1 MKLVVEFLFFSL
13 KYYMSKSAIRKLSFE
28 EIQDTRPDLHELQEK
43 PRNRFSV
50 LVDNIR
56 SLHNVGAIFRT
67 SDAVH
72 LEHIYLCGITGRP
85 PRDEIRK
92 TSLGAEESVPW
103 TYVKDARDVISN
115 LREQGYHIVA
125 LEHTDKSVDYRHAN
139 YCFPVCLIIGN
150 EYLGIQDHLV
160 EMSDMAVEIP
170 MHGIKQSL
178 NVSVAFGVMAYELL
192 NQWEDQF

>member
-1 MKLVVEFLFFSL
+1 M
-13 KYYMSKSAIRKLSFE
+13 IQKLSFE
-28 EIQDTRPDLHELQEK
+28 EIQQARPDVEELHKK
-43 PRNRFSV
+43 PRAPFVV
-50 LVDNIR
+50 LLDNIR

-72 LEHIYLCGITGRP
+72 LEHIYLCGITGKP

-103 TYVKDARDVISN
+103 TFVKDALDVIKE
-115 LREQGYHIVA
+115 LRQKNYQIVA
-125 LEHTDKSVDYRHAN
+125 LEHTDKSHDYRQAPFK
-139 YCFPVCLIIGN
+139 FPLCLIVGH

-160 EMSDMAVEIP
+160 QASDLAVEIP
-170 MHGIKQSL
+170 MHGLKQSL

-192 NQWEDQF
+192 NQYQAQI

>member
-1 MKLVVEFLFFSL
+1 
-13 KYYMSKSAIRKLSFE
+13 MSQSAIRKLSFE

-43 PRNRFSV
+43 PHNRFVV

-103 TYVKDARDVISN
+103 TYVKDAREVVHQ
-115 LREQGYHIVA
+115 LAQEGYQIVA
-125 LEHTDKSVDYRHAN
+125 LEHTDQSYDYRNAP
-139 YCFPVCLIIGN
+139 YRFPLCLIIGN

-160 EMSDMAVEIP
+160 EICDMAVEIP

-192 NQWEDQF
+192 NQWEDQSQVEC

>member
-1 MKLVVEFLFFSL
+1 MTDK
-13 KYYMSKSAIRKLSFE
+13 IRKLSFE
-28 EIQDTRPDLHELQEK
+28 EIQQTRPDLDELQ
-43 PRNRFSV
+43 NRDRRPFVV
-50 LVDNIR
+50 LADNIR

-72 LEHIYLCGITGRP
+72 LEHIYLCGITGTP

-103 TYVKDARDVISN
+103 TFVKNAGHVIEE
-115 LREQGYHIVA
+115 LRGQGYHIVA
-125 LEHTDKSVDYRHAN
+125 LEHTDKSIDYRTAPYN
-139 YCFPVCLIIGN
+139 FPLCLIIGN

-160 EMSDMAVEIP
+160 QASDMAVEIP

-178 NVSVAFGVMAYELL
+178 NVSVAFGVIAYELL
-192 NQWEDQF
+192 NQWKNRT